1 MLEGRGTKSP
11 FVFDDETCTLRVV
24 TGASAG
30 VQLQMFDGVRVQLS
44 LAVSADEQHQRLQL
58 KLIEPKVDG
67 FRSVLLLLY
76 LLSCERECIRAVN
89 ANSTFA
95 VSNRRR
101 S

>member
-1 MLEGRGTKSP
+1 MLEGRGTRSP
-11 FVFDDETCTLRVV
+11 FVFDDETCTLRVA

-67 FRSVLLLLY
+67 FRFGLLFSY
-76 LLSCERECIRAVN
+76 VFSCEWE
-89 ANSTFA
+89 
-95 VSNRRR
+95 
-101 S
+101 